1 MKCVKCFQEIP
12 DGSKFC
18 PLCGGEQPE
27 SAAASSVNTAAE
39 NTAEENTA
47 APQQDYQTNE
57 SAQQTYQSYES
68 AQQTYQSYGSAPQQD
83 YQSYQTYSQP
93 EKPINWVPY
102 LVLSIITTL
111 CCCLPFGIAGIV
123 FSAKINGAMNAG
135 DYEGA
140 KKAAKMAKIWII
152 VSAALGL
159 VVEIIY
165 ILLVVVGIA
174 GAGTAGYY
182 YY

>member
-27 SAAASSVNTAAE
+27 TAAASSVNMAA
-39 NTAEENTA
+39 ENTA
-47 APQQDYQTNE
+47 APQQDYQASE

-68 AQQTYQSYGSAPQQD
+68 APQQE

-174 GAGTAGYY
+174 GAGSAGYY